1 VIDEGVTGLLFDT
14 IDEAAALVE
23 KVKNIDR
30 AGVRRRF
37 DERFTVEV
45 MVDNYEKIYH
55 QFLEANNVT

>member
-45 MVDNYEKIYH
+45 MVDNYERIYH
-55 QFLEANNVT
+55 QFLETM